1 MEIAEGVSIDETIL
15 SAIIARRIGPGTRL
29 GEVKLA
35 ELFGVSRTRIRE
47 TMMRLAARG
56 IVQVS
61 ARRGWFVVEP
71 SVEEA
76 REAFQARRIIEVGV
90 VQALGS
96 LSAADIA
103 GLRAHVAAEETAVR
117 TGDVGSSTCLL
128 GDFHTQL
135 AEILGNRALIEIL
148 RDLTARTVLISMLYQ
163 PNDRA
168 IESNADHHAIVAAL
182 ERADVSEA
190 ARLMA
195 EHIDKVEAGLDLAAK
210 PDPLDS
216 LRESFAAQADPR
228 RSPPEGLA
236 P

>member
-61 ARRGWFVVEP
+61 ARRGWYVVEP

-76 REAFQARRIIEVGV
+76 REAFQAHRIIEVGI
-90 VQALGS
+90 VQALHP
-96 LSAADIA
+96 LSGTEIA
-103 GLRAHVAAEETAVR
+103 LLRAHLAAEEEAVR
-117 TGDVGSSTCLL
+117 TGDVCAGTCLL
-128 GDFHTQL
+128 GDFHTRL
-135 AEILGNRALIEIL
+135 AEILGNRSLIEML

-163 PNDRA
+163 PNERA

-182 ERADVSEA
+182 ERADMDAA

-216 LRESFAAQADPR
+216 LRESLNAQTDPRHPLPKGFAA
-228 RSPPEGLA
+228 
-236 P
+236 